1 MNEKR
6 KASIYV
12 VISILRDLMKGKQIK
27 VGNNIIAM
35 DDEGHV
41 GYLLQNSKGET
52 IAGDISVKDFAKMVE
67 DYEVIPIPALT

>member
-35 DDEGHV
+35 DDEGQ
-41 GYLLQNSKGET
+41 YRLC
-52 IAGDISVKDFAKMVE
+52 IAKRK
-67 DYEVIPIPALT
+67 